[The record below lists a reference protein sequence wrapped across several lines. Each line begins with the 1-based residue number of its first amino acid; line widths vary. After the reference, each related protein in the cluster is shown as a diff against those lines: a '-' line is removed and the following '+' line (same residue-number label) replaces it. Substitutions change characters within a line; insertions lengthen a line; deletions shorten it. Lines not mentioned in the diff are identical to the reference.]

1 MPFRRKIGISDF
13 SELLRVTRIL
23 KQVFGYSEQ
32 LRKNAEEI
40 LRKQERIKKQIL
52 RIDIF

>member
-1 MPFRRKIGISDF
+1 MIRDEVITISY
-13 SELLRVTRIL
+13 ELSRVTRIL